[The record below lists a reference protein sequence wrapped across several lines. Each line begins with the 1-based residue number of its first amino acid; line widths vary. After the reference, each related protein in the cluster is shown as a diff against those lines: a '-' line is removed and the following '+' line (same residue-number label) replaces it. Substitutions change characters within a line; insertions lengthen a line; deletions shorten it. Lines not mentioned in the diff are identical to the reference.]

1 MGRRSIQLDLLCGP
15 TSPRSGQDEG
25 AEMDQLQAA
34 GLPAMNL
41 VDIGRRL
48 LGVGTH
54 YTHYSLYSRY
64 RQAMA
69 CEGNCS
75 GHGQCLSGSGYC
87 MIQYEGSLC
96 DDSNFAYHVAF
107 SSIFSLMALTSLI
120 QLGMCI
126 HSEYLRQK
134 SPSCWKACRV
144 TTQKVLYFLTFVASS
159 LRAIYFA
166 SPQLGSSMSASLMSA
181 YYPVLL
187 LLFVSGPRCS
197 TLSPFA
203 GKDPGSSPNPSW
215 V

>member
-75 GHGQCLSGSGYC
+75 GHGQCLNGSCYC

-96 DDSNFAYHVAF
+96 DDSNFAFMLEGLQSNDTEDALF
-107 SSIFSLMALTSLI
+107 SHFCRLQFTSDLLCLTSAGLQHVCKSHVSI
-120 QLGMCI
+120 LSSSTNRLLSCCLFLG
-126 HSEYLRQK
+126 RGV
-134 SPSCWKACRV
+134 P
-144 TTQKVLYFLTFVASS
+144 
-159 LRAIYFA
+159 
-166 SPQLGSSMSASLMSA
+166 P
-181 YYPVLL
+181 
-187 LLFVSGPRCS
+187 
-197 TLSPFA
+197 
-203 GKDPGSSPNPSW
+203 
-215 V
+215 